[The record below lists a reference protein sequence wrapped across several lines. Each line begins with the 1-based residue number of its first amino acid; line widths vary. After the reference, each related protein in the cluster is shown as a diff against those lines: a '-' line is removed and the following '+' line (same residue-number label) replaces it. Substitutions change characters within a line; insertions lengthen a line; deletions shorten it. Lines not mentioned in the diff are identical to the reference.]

1 MTTAYYVRYW
11 ETKED
16 YIAWTAYETE
26 YFSNSQKAQKFIT
39 KDCLNDN
46 PVFAYEL
53 GFCDQ
58 DGDDYENHEPY
69 EFYNSDKIYKEVE
82 IIVAYNLKGVSTFM
96 KVCLECSLN
105 DINTKNHLNIAIE
118 KLKDNGVIEEDDK
131 AFAFEKE
138 SIESFLAKKTKP
150 TKVKCCKT

>member
-1 MTTAYYVRYW
+1 MITAYYVRYW

-16 YIAWTAYETE
+16 YAQWTAYETE
-26 YFSNSQKAQKFIT
+26 YFSNIKKAQKFIT

-58 DGDDYENHEPY
+58 HGDDYESHEPY
-69 EFYNSDKIYKEVE
+69 EFYNSSEIFKELE
-82 IIVAYNLKGVSTFM
+82 IVVAYNVKSVPTFM
-96 KVCLECSLN
+96 KICLECSLN

-118 KLKDNGVIEEDDK
+118 KLKDNGLIEENEK

-138 SIESFLAKKTKP
+138 SIENFLAKKTKP
-150 TKVKCCKT
+150 TKSKVFKA

>member
-1 MTTAYYVRYW
+1 MSTAYYVRYW
-11 ETKED
+11 SNKED
-16 YIAWTAYETE
+16 YIAWTPYETE
-26 YFSNSQKAQKFIT
+26 YFSSKQKAQKFINN
-39 KDCLNDN
+39 DCLNDN

-53 GFCDQ
+53 GFCYQ

-69 EFYNSDKIYKEVE
+69 EFFNSDKIYKEVE
-82 IIVAYNLKGVSTFM
+82 IIVAYKDVSEFI
-96 KVCLECSLN
+96 KVSLECSLN

-138 SIESFLAKKTKP
+138 SIENFLAKKTKP
-150 TKVKCCKT
+150 TKVKCCKI